1 LWDDGGG
8 RDEGPDQ
15 PVPQGEGMDF
25 LTQEVGGVVLNAAR
39 THFPKIPAIPVSIKL
54 LEIIENIS

>member
-1 LWDDGGG
+1 
-8 RDEGPDQ
+8 
-15 PVPQGEGMDF
+15 MDF